1 MAGHERRS
9 VPGPGGRPMA
19 VEFKQ
24 DSILDWLLET
34 QDKSTIEDVTRHG
47 CSGGTISEL
56 IYYADTS
63 AFYEKYKEEIWR
75 RLSDMAD
82 DLGCESILHLIV
94 TFNGAK
100 EVGSELQLRNLLAW
114 WAAEDVCRGIC
125 MDWDTDERATA

>member
-1 MAGHERRS
+1 M
-9 VPGPGGRPMA
+9 PGPGRRPMP

-24 DSILDWLLET
+24 DSILDWILDT
-34 QDKSTIEDVTRHG
+34 QERSTIEDVTRHG

-82 DLGCESILHLIV
+82 DLGCDSILHLIV
-94 TFNGAK
+94 TFNGSK

-114 WAAEDVCRGIC
+114 WAAEEVCRGIC
-125 MDWDTDERATA
+125 MDWDDEERATA

>member
-9 VPGPGGRPMA
+9 VPGPGRRPMA

-63 AFYEKYKEEIWR
+63 AFYEKYKEER
-75 RLSDMAD
+75 
-82 DLGCESILHLIV
+82 
-94 TFNGAK
+94 
-100 EVGSELQLRNLLAW
+100 
-114 WAAEDVCRGIC
+114 
-125 MDWDTDERATA
+125 